1 MRLRGTAAL
10 ALVAALALA
19 APALAQPAKS
29 ATAAEID
36 ARAKAIEPKLIAWR
50 RDIHEHPELG
60 DMEVRTSK
68 LIADHLRSL
77 GIEVRTGV
85 AGTGLVGILKGGRP
99 GPVVALRSEMD
110 ALPVKEE
117 VNLPFASKATAVYR
131 GKETPV
137 MHACGHDA
145 HMAILMATAEILAA
159 MKAKLPGTVVFL
171 LQPAEEGPADFIPDG
186 TKFWG
191 AKQMVTEGALTQP
204 KVDAV
209 FGLHVFSGVPTG
221 KVVWRTGP
229 FLASADILRIQVKGK
244 QTHGAAPWQG
254 VDPIVLASQVVLGL
268 QTIESRQVEVTK
280 EPSVITIGQIHGGNR
295 ENIIPDLVDMEGTI
309 RSYDAGMQQDIQARI
324 KRTAEKIAESGGGS
338 AKVEI
343 VELYHPT
350 VNDAALTKRMGPTLQ
365 RAAGPGNWDDNADK
379 RTAAEDFSFFQEKV
393 PGLFVNLGVTPPD
406 QDMKTAAANHSP
418 LFYVDEKALVVGVR
432 VMANLAVDYL
442 EGGAVKR

>member
-1 MRLRGTAAL
+1 MRLRTTAAL
-10 ALVAALALA
+10 AMVAALSFG
-19 APALAQPAKS
+19 APALAQSGPS
-29 ATAAEID
+29 PLAAEID

-85 AGTGLVGILKGGRP
+85 AGTGLVGVLKGGRP
-99 GPVVALRSEMD
+99 GKTVALRSELD

-117 VNLPFASKATAVYR
+117 VDLPFASKATAMYQ
-131 GKETPV
+131 GKAVSV

-145 HMAILMATAEILAA
+145 HMAILMATAEMLAA
-159 MKAKLPGTVVFL
+159 MKAKLPGTVVFIF
-171 LQPAEEGPADFIPDG
+171 QPAEEGPADFDPDG

-191 AKQMVTEGALTQP
+191 ARQMVTEGALDQP

-209 FGLHVFSGVPTG
+209 FGLHVFSGAPTG
-221 KVVWRTGP
+221 RVAWRSGP
-229 FLASADILRIQVKGK
+229 FMASADTLSIKIEGK
-244 QTHGAAPWQG
+244 QTHGAIPWGG
-254 VDPIVLASQVVLGL
+254 VDPIVIASQVVLGL

-280 EPSVITIGQIHGGNR
+280 EPSIVTIGQIHGGNR
-295 ENIIPDLVDMEGTI
+295 QNIIPDEVAMEGTI
-309 RSYDAGMQQDIQARI
+309 RTYDAEMQKDIHARI
-324 KRTAEKIAESGGGS
+324 KRTAEMIAASGGGS
-338 AKVEI
+338 AKVGI

-350 VNDAALTKRMGPTLQ
+350 VNNPALTAQMAPTLK
-365 RAAGPGNWDDNADK
+365 RVAGAGNWDDNADK

-406 QDMKTAAANHSP
+406 QDMKSAAANHSP
-418 LFYVDEKALVVGVR
+418 KFYVDEKALVTGVR

-442 EGGAVKR
+442 ESGASKR